1 MLSHVITVK
10 QCYNMFVIPFSLYDQ
25 GNFFL
30 YLVVLIG
37 NISIMH
43 NCYLK
48 FEKNQRPPPDSMNLC
63 LFKNDIELLFVSNKF

>member
-25 GNFFL
+25 GKFFL
-30 YLVVLIG
+30 YLVVLID

-48 FEKNQRPPPDSMNLC
+48 FEKKTKDSMNLC